1 MYASPKVSVIVC
13 CYQQGK
19 WLSRCIRSILNQKM
33 VEKGLFEIIIVNDG
47 SYDNTENVLE
57 KFKLVE
63 NIVIIDNK
71 INIGLP
77 RSLNKAILDSKG
89 QYYVRVDAD
98 DYVDREFIFYLTKFL
113 DFNPE
118 FGGTFVD
125 YYEVDEKEEKSLRKD
140 GYIDEIACG
149 VMYRS
154 ELIEGLGLYD
164 VNFEMR
170 EGHELRK
177 RFISTHK
184 LLHIRL
190 PLYNYFKHDFNRTK
204 VSSEELSL

>member
-1 MYASPKVSVIVC
+1 
-13 CYQQGK
+13 
-19 WLSRCIRSILNQKM
+19 M

-204 VSSEELSL
+204 VSSEELSHYDEKINSQ